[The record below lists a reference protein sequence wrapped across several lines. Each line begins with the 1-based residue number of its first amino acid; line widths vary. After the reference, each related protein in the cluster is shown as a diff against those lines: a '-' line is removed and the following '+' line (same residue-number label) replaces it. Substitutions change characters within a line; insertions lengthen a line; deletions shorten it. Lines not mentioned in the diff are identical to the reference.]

1 MTSTLFFK
9 FIFIERWSKFQ
20 LKCFLQLLL
29 LAVSWNL
36 EFYFLEK
43 DNFCMIF
50 FQRFV
55 VYSPWKFLFW
65 AYKVLPDHS
74 EMTLLSVY
82 LPLKEMYTLE
92 IKDKEYQM
100 LKINVIVNTFHFTL
114 TWEKSIE
121 SIFPPNMVVARLP
134 PKLWEKLCFYIYKLH
149 FRKINK

>member
-1 MTSTLFFK
+1 MDWATQAPLNISSFVTVTQDPETL
-9 FIFIERWSKFQ
+9 IGFQ
-20 LKCFLQLLL
+20 
-29 LAVSWNL
+29 V
-36 EFYFLEK
+36 Y
-43 DNFCMIF
+43 NFCMIF

-92 IKDKEYQM
+92 IKDKEYQT